1 MVHIF
6 NKTTLAEQRAKEN
19 RVDIARIFKGGRKQ
33 NLETTNSESFG
44 LPIPVKNNGV
54 YSGSAGEQ
62 RLMEEIDGLQALCKS
77 NADYK
82 LTEAD
87 CKKFNAAQ
95 YPGQTAIEALIGAMY
110 IDITRRAQ
118 EAGDLTGL
126 IATEAN
132 DPNSSQTVNVNYFY
146 KYVGKMGVIA
156 GSNDS
161 VPLIEQK
168 LGATDTF
175 TQSIYAVGWKDS
187 LANML
192 FNKVHTIA
200 KVNQAAAD
208 AGTDARNAATVGA
221 IVGATYVASQKQAAD
236 ATSGATYDVLMY
248 NTFRKAIKKL
258 RGLKDPQTSRPINAS
273 QISILC
279 NSADTWSIQ
288 RVIGGQLQTAG
299 GNGTLTTINAQALP
313 IANIIEYDQGITN
326 GETWGKETLSFPGV
340 TAGKCYVFVPKEYMF
355 VMNKRGLTLETGMG
369 STLQLSTEER
379 SWYRVFGVW
388 LKDFLG
394 SSYPGTALGASFGA
408 IIEVTLPTDS

>member
-6 NKTTLAEQRAKEN
+6 NKNTLAEQRAKEN
-19 RVDIARIFKGGRKQ
+19 RSDIVRIFKGGSKA
-33 NLETTNSESFG
+33 NLDSTSFETFG
-44 LPIPVKNNGV
+44 NPIHVKNNGL
-54 YSGSAGEQ
+54 YSGTAGEQ
-62 RLMEEIDGLQALCKS
+62 KLLEEIEGLQTLCK
-77 NADYK
+77 NNKEYK

-87 CKKFNAAQ
+87 VKKFNAAQ

-118 EAGDLTGL
+118 EAGDLTSL

-175 TQSIYAVGWKDS
+175 TQSIYALGWKDT

-200 KVNQAAAD
+200 KVNQAVAD
-208 AGTDARNAATVGA
+208 ADTDARNAATVGA

-248 NTFRKAIKKL
+248 NTIRKAIKKL
-258 RGLKDPQTSRPINAS
+258 RGLKDPQTGRKINAS
-273 QISILC
+273 QIAILC
-279 NSADTWSIQ
+279 NSADTWSLQ
-288 RVIGGQLQTAG
+288 RVIGGQLQTGG
-299 GNGTLTTINAQALP
+299 GNGTITTINAQALP
-313 IANIIEYDQGITN
+313 IASIIEYDQGITD
-326 GETWGKETLSFPGV
+326 GMKWGKETLSFPGV
-340 TAGKCYVFVPKEYMF
+340 AAGTVYVFVPKEYMF
-355 VMNKRGLTLETGMG
+355 VMNKRGLALETGMG

-394 SSYPGTALGASFGA
+394 SSYPGTSLGASYGSVL
-408 IIEVTLPTDS
+408 EVTLPTDS